1 MLFCCCEEFTHL
13 HFDVYLPSPSGLYND
28 ACCDTCAFL
37 SLCEILC
44 ILYVLPL
51 LGCTSLMSVIRIKVK
66 VVNNVLNLLQLVF
79 LIVSVSFKSEVCKW
93 FMICSQFDHVM

>member
-1 MLFCCCEEFTHL
+1 
-13 HFDVYLPSPSGLYND
+13 
-28 ACCDTCAFL
+28 
-37 SLCEILC
+37 
-44 ILYVLPL
+44 
-51 LGCTSLMSVIRIKVK
+51 MSVIKTKVK